1 MKYAAILFDYGSTLG
16 YVADKTKFLEMP
28 IEIQNKLGQLRKQGY
43 LLGILSNSNQESD
56 AQHMRRKLQKY
67 GILDLF
73 EATMWVPKDKPQKPE
88 LIVFHR
94 LAHFVGVEP
103 SQCLFVGDSKHCDG
117 ACVNLGMDFLHVN
130 LDEQMWLGKLDEQL
144 QEEVLFL

>member
-56 AQHMRRKLQKY
+56 A
-67 GILDLF
+67 
-73 EATMWVPKDKPQKPE
+73 
-88 LIVFHR
+88 
-94 LAHFVGVEP
+94 
-103 SQCLFVGDSKHCDG
+103 SCS
-117 ACVNLGMDFLHVN
+117 
-130 LDEQMWLGKLDEQL
+130 
-144 QEEVLFL
+144 